1 MVKFLQCTVSLFLE
15 KSALLFLI
23 ECFLYTNLCVVLIKR
38 KYTLGLPQSYITL
51 WCINTHH
58 NGTTVNWLPCAQV
71 SKDNGPAIMVTTTE
85 KIGGA

>member
-1 MVKFLQCTVSLFLE
+1 MLFSAPAYLKITKKIQKNTV
-15 KSALLFLI
+15 
-23 ECFLYTNLCVVLIKR
+23 
-38 KYTLGLPQSYITL
+38 L

-71 SKDNGPAIMVTTTE
+71 SKDNGPAIMVTTME